1 MTATTTANP
10 FDDEMDAG
18 AGAGIDL
25 SAFDDDFDAAAEP
38 EFDELADGKYQV
50 RIDKAQVS
58 QSSAG
63 DPMIKWEL
71 LVIAGSHEGRR
82 IFKNS
87 VITDRSLPFVKGDLK
102 KVGLELKRLSELPA
116 RIGEALD
123 KTLEVTKKTKGE
135 YVNVYFNRL
144 LAIPSGEGG
153 PVETP
158 W

>member
-1 MTATTTANP
+1 MTSNP
-10 FDDEMDAG
+10 FDEELNSG
-18 AGAGIDL
+18 PLAGIDL

-50 RIDKAQVS
+50 RIDTAQVS
-58 QSSAG
+58 KSSAG

-102 KVGLELKRLSELPA
+102 KVGLELKRLSELPG
-116 RIGEALD
+116 RIGETLD
-123 KTLEVTKKTKGE
+123 KILQVTLRTKGE
-135 YVNVYFNRL
+135 YRNCYFDKL
-144 LAIPSGEGG
+144 LLMSGEASS
-153 PVETP
+153 VDTP